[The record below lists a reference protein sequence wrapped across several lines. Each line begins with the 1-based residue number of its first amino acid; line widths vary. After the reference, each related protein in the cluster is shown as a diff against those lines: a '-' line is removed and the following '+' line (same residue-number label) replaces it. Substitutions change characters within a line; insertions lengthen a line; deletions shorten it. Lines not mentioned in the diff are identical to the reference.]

1 MDISTTYLGLPLR
14 SPLVVGSCGPLSE
27 DINHLRQMEDT
38 GAGAVVLHSLFE
50 EQLEK
55 DRFETDYYLSKG
67 TEIYHEAHS
76 YFQKQPL
83 FHISAET
90 YLEHIT
96 AAKNMVDIPII
107 ASLNGSTMGG
117 WTTAAEKI
125 EEAGA
130 DALELN
136 LYAMPTDIG
145 RSSESIEKGYIDIV
159 RAVSYAVN
167 IPVAVKLSPYFTNIG
182 YFTHQLSKT
191 GVDGLVLFNRF
202 YQPDIDIASLEVTP
216 HVLLSTPQDLRLPLR
231 WTAILY
237 GTLPMD
243 LAATGGIHQASDAI
257 KMLMAGSSVTMMVSA
272 LLRHGIDHIQTV
284 EKDMCR
290 WLEAHEYE
298 SVEQLQ
304 GCMSQI
310 NCPDPS
316 AFERAQYLKSLQTYQ
331 FSHAIRV
338 GAKA

>member
-27 DINHLRQMEDT
+27 DISHLRQMEDS

-55 DRFETDYYLSKG
+55 DRFEADYYRSQG
-67 TEIYHEAHS
+67 TESYAEALS
-76 YFQKQPL
+76 YFPKQPL
-83 FHISAET
+83 FHVSAES
-90 YLEHIT
+90 YLEHIA
-96 AAKNMVDIPII
+96 AAKSMVDIPII
-107 ASLNGSTMGG
+107 ASLNGSTPGG
-117 WTTAAEKI
+117 WTSAAEQI
-125 EEAGA
+125 ESAGA
-130 DALELN
+130 DAIELN
-136 LYAMPTDIG
+136 LYAVPTDIG
-145 RSSESIEKGYIDIV
+145 LSSESIEKNYLDIV
-159 RAVSYAVN
+159 RSISYAVN
-167 IPVAVKLSPYFTNIG
+167 IPIAVKLSPYLTNIG
-182 YFTHQLSKT
+182 NFSHRLSKV

-202 YQPDIDIASLEVTP
+202 YQPDIDIETLEVAP

-243 LAATGGIHQASDAI
+243 LAATGGIHRASDAI
-257 KMLMAGSSVTMMVSA
+257 KMLMAGASVTMMVSA

-284 EKDMCR
+284 EKDMRR
-290 WLEAHEYE
+290 WLETHEYD

-331 FSHAIRV
+331 FSHAAQV
-338 GAKA
+338 NAYT